1 VTMGEYLV
9 EGYLPRPGSDELARA
24 AARAR
29 AAANELTRAGTPVC
43 YLGAIFIPG
52 DETCFHLYEAPSAEA
67 ARTAS
72 ARAGIGFER
81 IVAAVV
87 AMTLV
92 PGGLPRSNP
101 PTQHCSQAADARA
114 DASTGWLP

>member
-1 VTMGEYLV
+1 MGEYLV
-9 EGYLPRPGSDELARA
+9 EGYLRRPGSDELPRA

-29 AAANELTRAGTPVC
+29 AAANELTRAGTPVS

-81 IVAAVV
+81 IVDAVQVAAE
-87 AMTLV
+87 AID
-92 PGGLPRSNP
+92 PGGS
-101 PTQHCSQAADARA
+101 PTARTSA
-114 DASTGWLP
+114 QGGGRRR